1 MTTPPDEPTEGE
13 QPSESSPYGAAP
25 TPPPPAPTYGQY
37 GAPESSI
44 PPGQYGAPSQYGGQG
59 GPPSQYAAAP
69 GAPYASWIARVGGYF
84 LDLLIIG
91 VPAVIIIV
99 IGLAIGHGVGQAL
112 AVLGYIAAVGF
123 GIWNVVFRQGT
134 TGQTIGKQI
143 IGIKLIRELDGQPVG
158 AGMSFLRAL
167 AHILD
172 SLACYVG
179 WLWPL
184 WDAKKQTFAD
194 KVCNTVVVQA

>member
-13 QPSESSPYGAAP
+13 QPSEPSPYGAAP
-25 TPPPPAPTYGQY
+25 TPPPPAPAYGQY
-37 GAPESSI
+37 GAPES
-44 PPGQYGAPSQYGGQG
+44 YGGASA
-59 GPPSQYAAAP
+59 PPSQYAATP
-69 GAPYASWIARVGGYF
+69 GAAYASWISRVGGYF
-84 LDLLIIG
+84 LDLLVIG
-91 VPAVIIIV
+91 VPALIIIF

>member
-13 QPSESSPYGAAP
+13 QPSPPSPYGAAP

-37 GAPESSI
+37 GAPESYS
-44 PPGQYGAPSQYGGQG
+44 
-59 GPPSQYAAAP
+59 GPPSPPSSQYAAAP
-69 GAPYASWIARVGGYF
+69 GAPYATWITRVGGYF
-84 LDLLIIG
+84 LDGLIIG
-91 VPAVIIIV
+91 VPALIIIF

-112 AVLGYIAAVGF
+112 AVLGYIAAIGF
-123 GIWNVVFRQGT
+123 GIWNVVFRQGA

-158 AGMSFLRAL
+158 AGMSFIRSL
-167 AHILD
+167 AHIVD
-172 SLACYVG
+172 SIACYVG

-184 WDAKKQTFAD
+184 WDDKKQTFAD
-194 KVCNTVVVQA
+194 KLCSTVVVKV